1 VGGREGERGEEE
13 EERMGGTVECQG
25 TLGQQGHL
33 RVNVLAPLLREEK
46 KVVIRVQEGKR
57 ARGVGLKHSHE
68 IDVE

>member
-1 VGGREGERGEEE
+1 
-13 EERMGGTVECQG
+13 MGGTVECQG

-46 KVVIRVQEGKR
+46 KVVMRVQEGKR